1 MIGWNTNVAKCM
13 VLPATHQAMLCL
25 VEAIS
30 SNNPMVI
37 MGDMNVSLN
46 FEDHYEG
53 MSCITQDME
62 EFQDCVNALKMEDI
76 CCTGFHF
83 TWTKSLL
90 NPVADI
96 LKKINRVMGS
106 EKFMEIHNKAH
117 AVFLPYG
124 ISDHC
129 PAVLTCAQLLKAKP
143 KSFRFANYIT
153 DKEEFSQAMKPVMNK
168 LNWKNGDLFEEVRNL
183 KRSLDDLQR
192 DIDND
197 PHNAQLRSSGV
208 QLLQEY
214 SVAIDDEEKLLIGI
228 LLSSTK
234 SLGVE

>member
-1 MIGWNTNVAKCM
+1 
-13 VLPATHQAMLCL
+13 
-25 VEAIS
+25 
-30 SNNPMVI
+30 
-37 MGDMNVSLN
+37 
-46 FEDHYEG
+46 
-53 MSCITQDME
+53 
-62 EFQDCVNALKMEDI
+62 
-76 CCTGFHF
+76 
-83 TWTKSLL
+83 
-90 NPVADI
+90 
-96 LKKINRVMGS
+96 
-106 EKFMEIHNKAH
+106 
-117 AVFLPYG
+117 
-124 ISDHC
+124 
-129 PAVLTCAQLLKAKP
+129 
-143 KSFRFANYIT
+143 
-153 DKEEFSQAMKPVMNK
+153 MNK